1 MGGRPF
7 AMAVRS
13 RGFARSSLR
22 YQKDRVT
29 VIVLANSDEAKP
41 AVFAEMVAE
50 RFLPVL
56 PVAGK
61 N

>member
-1 MGGRPF
+1 
-7 AMAVRS
+7 MAVRS

-50 RFLPVL
+50 RFLPGL